1 MIEVLG
7 ITIHLYGMI
16 LGLGVWV
23 GIEAAQLAFPK
34 IKKEI
39 DAVFLWALIG
49 GVVGARLYHVIDYWR
64 RYYQYNLG
72 KIWAVWEGGLGIW
85 GAVLGTAMGIFLY
98 GYFKK
103 KNVWPVLEALA
114 IGAPIAQAIGRLGNW
129 VNGELYGKNGEPLFA
144 CEALLNLSL
153 FVLLLILRKK
163 KVFSGKLLGVY
174 LIGYGVIRILLE
186 GLRPNEVI
194 WRIGGI
200 PMAIIFGLLSM
211 AIGFL
216 ILLRKKLSRNRIT
229 SQL

>member
-129 VNGELYGKNGEPLFA
+129 VNGELYGRNGEPLFA

-153 FVLLLILRKK
+153 FIILLILRKK
-163 KVFSGKLLGVY
+163 KACSGKLLGVY

-186 GLRPNEVI
+186 GLRPNEII
-194 WRIGGI
+194 WRIGGV
-200 PMAIIFGLLSM
+200 PMAMIFGAIAISLGLLV
-211 AIGFL
+211 I
-216 ILLRKKLSRNRIT
+216 IPIYHKKS
-229 SQL
+229 